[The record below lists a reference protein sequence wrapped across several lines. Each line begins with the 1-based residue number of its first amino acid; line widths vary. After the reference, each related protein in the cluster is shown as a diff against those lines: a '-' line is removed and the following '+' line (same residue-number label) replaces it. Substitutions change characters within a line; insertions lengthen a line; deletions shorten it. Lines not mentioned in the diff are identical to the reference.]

1 MSAGCRLWDSCFKI
15 IRCFF
20 VQRVEF
26 PLYSLSGACVHWY
39 SNDCFLLLQT
49 NFLSWQI
56 ITNYFTT
63 TLCNFS
69 RGVLIKH
76 ILKNIQGEPTLSKT
90 CSYRTATSLKRVF
103 ATGVFLR
110 VCKQLFYRTPVNNFI
125 KNFINWLE
133 NTRDAVLYIGFSGKK
148 TCNST

>member
-1 MSAGCRLWDSCFKI
+1 MCSLVLKRLADLRSHRNECIW
-15 IRCFF
+15 
-20 VQRVEF
+20 
-26 PLYSLSGACVHWY
+26 LSGHLVKDFL
-39 SNDCFLLLQT
+39 NCFLLLQT

-56 ITNYFTT
+56 VTNYFTT

>member
-1 MSAGCRLWDSCFKI
+1 MCSLVLKRLAGLRSHRNECIW
-15 IRCFF
+15 
-20 VQRVEF
+20 
-26 PLYSLSGACVHWY
+26 LSGHLVKDFL
-39 SNDCFLLLQT
+39 NCFLLLQT

-76 ILKNIQGEPTLSKT
+76 ILKNIQGESTLSKT

-103 ATGVFLR
+103 ATGVFLW
-110 VCKQLFYRTPVNNFI
+110 VCKELFYRTPVINFI
-125 KNFINWLE
+125 KNFLNWLE
-133 NTRDAVLYIGFSGKK
+133 NTRDAVLYIDFSGKK